1 MGRIKRKG
9 TREEHGGLEDE
20 RSAEGKSENVER
32 FTDIHTDRQTD
43 RQRKREKERE
53 RERVERLFIRLLA
66 ARADQITISYYI
78 Q

>member
-20 RSAEGKSENVER
+20 RSAEGKSENMER
-32 FTDIHTDRQTD
+32 FTDIQTDRQTD

-53 RERVERLFIRLLA
+53 RESCKTFHSL

>member
-20 RSAEGKSENVER
+20 RSAEGKSENMER
-32 FTDIHTDRQTD
+32 FTDIQTD

-53 RERVERLFIRLLA
+53 RE
-66 ARADQITISYYI
+66 S
-78 Q
+78 